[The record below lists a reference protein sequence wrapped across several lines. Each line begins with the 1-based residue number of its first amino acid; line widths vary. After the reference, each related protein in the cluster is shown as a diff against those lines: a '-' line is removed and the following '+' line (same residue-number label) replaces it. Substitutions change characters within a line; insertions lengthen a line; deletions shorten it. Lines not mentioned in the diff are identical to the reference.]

1 MQQLQFKKIQQIE
14 QAPSNV
20 VIDELEEETLR
31 TVVELMA
38 RAMIAVVRGVEEEGV
53 EEENDER

>member
-1 MQQLQFKKIQQIE
+1 MQQLQFKKTQQIE

-20 VIDELEEETLR
+20 VIDELEEEALK

-38 RAMIAVVRGVEEEGV
+38 RAMIAVVRGVEEE
-53 EEENDER
+53 NDER